1 MRDIVGRRKL
11 WFTIPCV
18 VLVVTLV
25 ASLVFGVE
33 LDINLRG
40 GSLVGLNRLPR
51 MLFGGPNAPISTAAT
66 STIVILPSKIAAKV
80 VGVIFNFLMGV
91 TASRLMLKSISK
103 YKAFR
108 KPWLFGGEKGSLK
121 QLLLQLLPWT

>member
-33 LDINLRG
+33 LDINFRG
-40 GSLVGLNRLPR
+40 GSEVIAICWSGLIPSFTDR
-51 MLFGGPNAPISTAAT
+51 FAT
-66 STIVILPSKIAAKV
+66 
-80 VGVIFNFLMGV
+80 
-91 TASRLMLKSISK
+91 
-103 YKAFR
+103 
-108 KPWLFGGEKGSLK
+108 
-121 QLLLQLLPWT
+121 

>member
-33 LDINLRG
+33 LDINFRG
-40 GSLVGLNRLPR
+40 GSLVTYSFEEIGR
-51 MLFGGPNAPISTAAT
+51 AH
-66 STIVILPSKIAAKV
+66 V
-80 VGVIFNFLMGV
+80 
-91 TASRLMLKSISK
+91 
-103 YKAFR
+103 
-108 KPWLFGGEKGSLK
+108 
-121 QLLLQLLPWT
+121 